1 MITACMFAVGGGDGD
16 VAWRVRSLLG
26 HVLLAVASLLW
37 CGFYMTL
44 EEFFCKGINKNKS
57 HLSLRNSLVTQ
68 FTIYMSRIV
77 VFPQTR

>member
-26 HVLLAVASLLW
+26 HVLLAVASPLW

-44 EEFFCKGINKNKS
+44 EEFVKGLNKNKS
-57 HLSLRNSLVTQ
+57 YLRLRNSLVKL
-68 FTIYMSRIV
+68 FTTSHELLFSPNKI
-77 VFPQTR
+77 T